1 MLDMDRLRALSAVA
15 TYGSVSAAA
24 DVLHVTTSAVS
35 QQMAKLE
42 RETGQKLLERNGR
55 GVRLTDAAV
64 LLAAHAERILAMV
77 EEAESDLEAQRGE
90 VVGELAVAAFPTAAR
105 GLLPPALRTLSHE
118 HPRLRVCLRESEPGS
133 AVPLAVRGEIDLGI
147 VQDWFN
153 VPLAIPEGLVKASLV
168 DDIADVAL
176 PAGHRLADRDVI
188 DLGELHDDA
197 WIAQSPGAICR
208 DWLVHTLR
216 SVGLEPRVAHTA
228 DEYAT
233 QLALVAVG
241 LGVAVVPRLGRCD
254 VPADVRIVPV
264 RPSLTRHIYA
274 IWRAEAARRPAIR
287 AVVSALSG
295 ITPPPG
301 TTPAF
306 AGGIPALAGTAPPGP
321 GAFPAGHR

>member
-1 MLDMDRLRALSAVA
+1 MLDLDRLRALSAVA

-35 QQMAKLE
+35 QQVAKLE

-55 GVRLTDAAV
+55 GVRLTEAAA
-64 LLAAHAERILAMV
+64 LLATHAERILAMV

-90 VVGELAVAAFPTAAR
+90 VVGELALSAFPTAAR
-105 GLLPPALRTLSHE
+105 GLVPVALRALRHQ
-118 HPRLRVCLRESEPGS
+118 HPRLRVALREQEPH
-133 AVPLAVRGEIDLGI
+133 ATVPLAVRGEIDLGV

-153 VPLAIPEGLVKASLV
+153 VPLAIPDGLVKASLV

-176 PAGHRLADRDVI
+176 PAGHPLAARTVI
-188 DLGELHDDA
+188 DLGELHGDS

-216 SVGLEPRVAHTA
+216 SAGLEPRIAHTA

-233 QLALVAVG
+233 QLALVDNG
-241 LGVAVVPRLGRCD
+241 LGVAVLPRLGRCD
-254 VPADVRIVPV
+254 VPEGVRIVPV
-264 RPSLTRHIYA
+264 RPALTRHVYA

-287 AVVSALSG
+287 AAVAALRASAPTL
-295 ITPPPG
+295 TEPL
-301 TTPAF
+301 AE
-306 AGGIPALAGTAPPGP
+306 AG
-321 GAFPAGHR
+321 

>member
-1 MLDMDRLRALSAVA
+1 MLDLDRLRALSAVA

-35 QQMAKLE
+35 QQVAKLE

-55 GVRLTDAAV
+55 GVRLTDAAAM
-64 LLAAHAERILAMV
+64 LAAHADRILAMV

-105 GLLPPALRTLSHE
+105 GLVPTALRALGLK
-118 HPRLRVCLRESEPGS
+118 HPRLTVCLREQEPHA

-153 VPLAIPEGLVKASLV
+153 VPLAIPDGLVKSSLL
-168 DDIADVAL
+168 DDVADVAL
-176 PAGHRLADRDVI
+176 PAGHRLAERSVV
-188 DLGELHDDA
+188 DLGELHGDS

-216 SVGLEPRVAHTA
+216 SAGLEPRVAHTA

-241 LGVAVVPRLGRCD
+241 LGAAIVPRLGRCD
-254 VPADVRIVPV
+254 IPDGVRIVPV
-264 RPSLTRHIYA
+264 RPALTRHVYA
-274 IWRAEAARRPAIR
+274 IWRAEAARRPAIQAAVAALR
-287 AVVSALSG
+287 ASAPVPSD
-295 ITPPPG
+295 
-301 TTPAF
+301 PA
-306 AGGIPALAGTAPPGP
+306 I
-321 GAFPAGHR
+321 

>member
-1 MLDMDRLRALSAVA
+1 MLDLDRLRALSAVA

-35 QQMAKLE
+35 QQVAKLE

-55 GVRLTDAAV
+55 GVRLTDAAA

-77 EEAESDLEAQRGE
+77 EAAESDLEAQRGE
-90 VVGELAVAAFPTAAR
+90 VVGELAMAAFPTAAR
-105 GLLPPALRTLSHE
+105 GLLPAALRILGRE
-118 HPRLRVCLRESEPGS
+118 HPRLRVCLREQEPHA
-133 AVPLAVRGEIDLGI
+133 AVPLTVRGEIDLGV

-153 VPLAIPEGLVKASLV
+153 VPLAIPDGLVKAPLV
-168 DDIADVAL
+168 DDVADVAL
-176 PAGHRLADRDVI
+176 PAGHRLADRSVI
-188 DLGELHDDA
+188 DLGELHEDA

-216 SVGLEPRVAHTA
+216 SVDLEPRVAHTA

-241 LGVAVVPRLGRCD
+241 LGAAIIPRLGRCD
-254 VPADVRIVPV
+254 IPEGVRIVPV
-264 RPSLTRHIYA
+264 RPALTRHVYA

-287 AVVSALSG
+287 AAVAALRASA
-295 ITPPPG
+295 PDQPPG
-301 TTPAF
+301 VRGDDCAQ
-306 AGGIPALAGTAPPGP
+306 
-321 GAFPAGHR
+321 R

>member
-1 MLDMDRLRALSAVA
+1 MLDLDRLRALSAVA
-15 TYGSVSAAA
+15 RYGSVSAAA

-35 QQMAKLE
+35 QQVAKLE

-55 GVRLTDAAV
+55 GVRLTDAAT

-77 EEAESDLEAQRGE
+77 EAAESDLEAHRGA

-105 GLLPPALRTLSHE
+105 GLVPPALRALAVE
-118 HPRLRVCLRESEPGS
+118 HPRLRVCLREQEPH
-133 AVPLAVRGEIDLGI
+133 ATVPLAGRGEIDLGI

-153 VPLAIPEGLVKASLV
+153 VPLAIPDGLVKAPLLEDV
-168 DDIADVAL
+168 ADVAL
-176 PAGHRLADRDVI
+176 PAGHPLAGRDVI
-188 DLGELHDDA
+188 DLGELHGGA

-216 SVGLEPRVAHTA
+216 SAGVEPRIAHTA

-241 LGVAVVPRLGRCD
+241 LGAAIVPRLGRCD
-254 VPADVRIVPV
+254 VPDGICFVPV
-264 RPSLTRHIYA
+264 RPALTRHVYA

-287 AVVSALSG
+287 AAVAALRAAAPA
-295 ITPPPG
+295 ITPKPI
-301 TTPAF
+301 AA
-306 AGGIPALAGTAPPGP
+306 AG
-321 GAFPAGHR
+321 

>member
-1 MLDMDRLRALSAVA
+1 MLDLDRLRALNAVA

-35 QQMAKLE
+35 QQVAKLE

-55 GVRLTDAAV
+55 GVRLTDAAT

-90 VVGELAVAAFPTAAR
+90 AVGELALSAFPTAAR
-105 GLLPPALRTLSHE
+105 GLVPAALSALGRQ
-118 HPRLRVCLRESEPGS
+118 HPRLKVTLREQEPH
-133 AVPLAVRGEIDLGI
+133 ATVPLAVRGEIDLGV

-153 VPLAIPEGLVKASLV
+153 VPLVIPDGLVKAPLA
-168 DDIADVAL
+168 DDVADVAL
-176 PAGHRLADRDVI
+176 PAGHPLAGRSAI
-188 DLGELHDDA
+188 DLGELYGDS

-216 SVGLEPRVAHTA
+216 SAGLEPRIAHTA

-241 LGVAVVPRLGRCD
+241 LGSAIVPRLGRCD
-254 VPADVRIVPV
+254 IPDGVHIVPV
-264 RPSLTRHIYA
+264 RPALTRHVYA

-287 AVVSALSG
+287 AAVAALRASAPTF
-295 ITPPPG
+295 IEP
-301 TTPAF
+301 
-306 AGGIPALAGTAPPGP
+306 LAGVG
-321 GAFPAGHR
+321 

>member
-1 MLDMDRLRALSAVA
+1 MLDLDRLRALSAVA

-24 DVLHVTTSAVS
+24 DMLHVTTSAVS

-55 GVRLTDAAV
+55 GVRLTDAAS
-64 LLAAHAERILAMV
+64 LLATHAERILAMV

-105 GLLPPALRTLSHE
+105 GLLPPALGVLARD
-118 HPRLRVCLRESEPGS
+118 HPRLTVRLREQEPHS

-153 VPLAIPEGLVKASLV
+153 VPLAIPDGLVKAPLL
-168 DDIADVAL
+168 DDVADVVL
-176 PAGHRLADRDVI
+176 PEAHPLAGRDTI
-188 DLGELHDDA
+188 DLGELHGES

-216 SVGLEPRVAHTA
+216 SNALEPRIAHTA

-241 LGVAVVPRLGRCD
+241 LGAAIVPRLGRCD
-254 VPADVRIVPV
+254 IPAGVRVVPV
-264 RPSLTRHIYA
+264 RPTLTRHVYA

-287 AVVSALSG
+287 AAVAALR
-295 ITPPPG
+295 
-301 TTPAF
+301 A
-306 AGGIPALAGTAPPGP
+306 AAP
-321 GAFPAGHR
+321 